1 MFQAKHLSNNADH
14 LEAAAVDVAEADLA
28 DETDV
33 AVAADLAAVADTV
46 VTEIEAT
53 DAVAAV
59 AAAVTDQDIKPACLP
74 DKRE

>member
-14 LEAAAVDVAEADLA
+14 LEVAAVDVAEAALA
-28 DETDV
+28 DETDM
-33 AVAADLAAVADTV
+33 AVAAVLA

-59 AAAVTDQDIKPACLP
+59 TDQDINLSALP
-74 DKRE
+74 VKQNTFPFRFYFF